1 MFECPRCKSNVVTT
15 INNDLLCLH
24 CGNREALEDYPIA
37 AASYCRPV
45 EKDEPTPEPIPPS
58 QSQMWDKIQQLR
70 GQAKYLEN
78 KIIEHIDKGKK
89 RKGDYV

>member
-1 MFECPRCKSNVVTT
+1 VVTT

-45 EKDEPTPEPIPPS
+45 EKDEPNPDPEP
-58 QSQMWDKIQQLR
+58 QWTQRQWDTVGQLR
-70 GQAKYLEN
+70 GQVKYLETKLN
-78 KIIEHIDKGKK
+78 EHLDKGKK
-89 RKGDYV
+89 TRGQY